1 MTVLH
6 SEKRRWTEVWAA
18 RGRGWQQLWKDI
30 SRRGLRSF
38 FKYME
43 SKGARQ
49 GEPVEFALLR
59 RGH

>member
-6 SEKRRWTEVWAA
+6 SEKRSWTKVWAA
-18 RGRGWQQLWKDI
+18 QGRGWQQLWKDI

-49 GEPVEFALLR
+49 GEPVEFVLL
-59 RGH
+59 